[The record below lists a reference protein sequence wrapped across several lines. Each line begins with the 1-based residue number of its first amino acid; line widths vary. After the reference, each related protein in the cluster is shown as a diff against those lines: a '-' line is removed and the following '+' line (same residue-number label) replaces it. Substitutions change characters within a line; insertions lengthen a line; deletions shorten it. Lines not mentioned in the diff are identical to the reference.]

1 MRQYKRGY
9 QTGEYDTEN
18 TNKDKEVATYSR
30 FFTVRIS
37 IALFK
42 GLQARL
48 LGFYG
53 IVIGLLSFSPLWRL
67 CWLYGYI
74 FCSARYF
81 AAYKADNKN
90 NKHNTYQD

>member
-1 MRQYKRGY
+1 MRQYERGY
-9 QTGEYDTEN
+9 QAGEYNAEN
-18 TNKDKEVATYSR
+18 ANKNKEVATYSR

-37 IALFK
+37 IARFK

-48 LGFYG
+48 LCFNSVVVGF
-53 IVIGLLSFSPLWRL
+53 LPFSPLWRL
-67 CWLYGYI
+67 YWLYGDI

-81 AAYKADNKN
+81 TLYKTDNKN